1 MIIECSPFKVEITYS
16 TDIDIDP
23 LLSLDLGNGMES
35 IVSSS
40 ILDSDRLNSQ
50 VGINAKDIAE
60 GSLS

>member
-1 MIIECSPFKVEITYS
+1 MITECSPFKIEITYS

-50 VGINAKDIAE
+50 VGINKDIAD

>member
-50 VGINAKDIAE
+50 VGINAKDIAD
-60 GSLS
+60 GSLN

>member
-16 TDIDIDP
+16 TDIDIEP

-50 VGINAKDIAE
+50 VGINAKDIAD

>member
-50 VGINAKDIAE
+50 VGINAKDIAD

>member
-40 ILDSDRLNSQ
+40 ILDSDCLNSQ
-50 VGINAKDIAE
+50 VGVNAKDIAD

>member
-50 VGINAKDIAE
+50 VGINAKDKAD

>member
-1 MIIECSPFKVEITYS
+1 MITECSPFKIEITYS

-50 VGINAKDIAE
+50 VGINAKDIAD